1 MRLPVFVKF
10 LLGALGIVAII
21 FVMVKVWGV
30 RNIFLVIGFL
40 VTGLNIFAIANW
52 FPVRKKWCR
61 SYPHDPRARFSPS
74 HFLYY
79 IGATSLLAYLAATA
93 VGFVAGAAV
102 ALVAAA
108 VCIFFI
114 FAPKQEESGGMAPGA
129 ISLAILYFPIVLVT
143 FVVACVAFLIAIYFN
158 Q

>member
-1 MRLPVFVKF
+1 LFYV
-10 LLGALGIVAII
+10 
-21 FVMVKVWGV
+21 
-30 RNIFLVIGFL
+30 
-40 VTGLNIFAIANW
+40 
-52 FPVRKKWCR
+52 
-61 SYPHDPRARFSPS
+61 
-74 HFLYY
+74 
-79 IGATSLLAYLAATA
+79 GATSLLAYLAATA

-114 FAPKQEESGGMAPGA
+114 FAPKQEESDTCMAPGA
-129 ISLAILYFPIVLVT
+129 ISPAILYFPIVLVT